1 MKNLYSEIIKKIF
14 KKRSTQIKS
23 NKGFSLVELVITIA
37 IMAILASSATVALI
51 RYIEK
56 AREAKDVKNARLI
69 ADVVIQYAAESD
81 WGDTAAGSGTYEN
94 GNLVNGT
101 GVYNR
106 SYVYVSG
113 RQVRCS
119 NQMVADALVEAG
131 LLEGATHGGW
141 NTEVIFENQEL
152 RVHARKWKTYQVD
165 IDFSDNGEVR
175 YGASAIAYTGNTQT
189 NGASMNDKL
198 SKEFSRRIGGQQI
211 SYEVG
216 D

>member
-1 MKNLYSEIIKKIF
+1 MKKLYKEGSK
-14 KKRSTQIKS
+14 QIKS
-23 NKGFSLVELVITIA
+23 NKGFSLVELIIAIA
-37 IMAILASSATVALI
+37 IMAILASSVTVALI

-56 AREAKDVKNARLI
+56 AREAMDVKNARLI
-69 ADVVIQYAAESD
+69 ADVVTQYAAESD
-81 WGDTAAGSGTYEN
+81 WGDTASGSGTYKN
-94 GNLVNGT
+94 GKLVNGT

-131 LLEGATHGGW
+131 LLEGDTHGGW

-152 RVHARKWKTYQVD
+152 HVNARRWKTYQVD
-165 IDFSDNGEVR
+165 IDFTAGGEVR

-189 NGASMNDKL
+189 NGASMNDEL

-211 SYEVG
+211 TYEVG

>member
-1 MKNLYSEIIKKIF
+1 Y
-14 KKRSTQIKS
+14 
-23 NKGFSLVELVITIA
+23 V
-37 IMAILASSATVALI
+37 
-51 RYIEK
+51 EK
-56 AREAKDVKNARLI
+56 ARETEDVKNARLI
-69 ADVVIQYAAESD
+69 ADTVIRYAAESD

-152 RVHARKWKTYQVD
+152 HVNARKWKTYQVD
-165 IDFSDNGEVR
+165 IDFSAGGEVR
-175 YGASAIAYTGNTQT
+175 YGASAIAYTGNTKT
-189 NGASMNDKL
+189 NGASMNDEL
-198 SKEFSRRIGGQQI
+198 SKEFSRKIGGQQI
-211 SYEVG
+211 TYEVG